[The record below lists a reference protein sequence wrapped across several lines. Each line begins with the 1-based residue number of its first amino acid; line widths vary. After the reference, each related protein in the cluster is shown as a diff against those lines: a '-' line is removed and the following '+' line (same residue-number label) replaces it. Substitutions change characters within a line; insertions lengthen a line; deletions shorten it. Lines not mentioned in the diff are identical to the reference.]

1 MTSTDPFVD
10 PAASSYLDEFEGW
23 GECATCGSL
32 TQEDGRVCA
41 VCLGLAFAP
50 APPADDAVFVYG
62 TLRPG
67 CGNDRLWRDSAT
79 VAQAAVADG
88 IRLHGLGRA
97 FPYAVEAPLDV
108 TFGTLLIFPEEERAA
123 LLQRFDWLE
132 GTPSH
137 YVRQTV
143 EVATHEGRR
152 SAWVY
157 LAADEARASSLPP
170 VPGNDWTNVR

>member
-1 MTSTDPFVD
+1 MSDLDPFG
-10 PAASSYLDEFEGW
+10 PALTSLEEEGW

-32 TQEDGRVCA
+32 TQAEGSVCA
-41 VCLGLAFAP
+41 VCLALAFAP

-67 CGNDRLWRDSAT
+67 CGNDRLWQGTGTTAHL
-79 VAQAAVADG
+79 AVATG

-97 FPYAVEAPLDV
+97 FPYAVEATEDV
-108 TFGTLLIFPEEERAA
+108 TFGTLLIFPEAERAA

-132 GTPSH
+132 GTPHH

-143 EVATHEGRR
+143 RVATFDGHR

-157 LAADEARASSLPP
+157 LAADEARATALPP